1 MDSNDGGCV
10 QSWMTG
16 WLAGELNAQELLL
29 LTAKI
34 LGNSGIFQFAFK
46 VHSESHCKWWYLS
59 INNKQSY
66 ATSTTYYV
74 VFTIHFESKDLSWIV
89 GI

>member
-29 LTAKI
+29 LLTAKI

-46 VHSESHCKWWYLS
+46 VQSHCKWWYLS

-66 ATSTTYYV
+66 ETSTTYLCMLICC
-74 VFTIHFESKDLSWIV
+74 IHNPF
-89 GI
+89 